1 MALTRLRP
9 PRQACVIVRRGG
21 NDRDAVRPPSI
32 PSGHVTPDL
41 QSPFDVGIVMATL
54 VRDTFKG
61 DPARGWKAYGERGM
75 DPWRDLVD
83 WVGGYPYEVA
93 TVDEIFDYYRSRAFT
108 LIRVK
113 SGGVGLGCNEF
124 VFERTASS

>member
-1 MALTRLRP
+1 MPGTGHFYFALTRLRP

-54 VRDTFKG
+54 VRDTFDQAVRSVFAQRFEGRIQILVGIDRWQG
-61 DPARGWKAYGERGM
+61 DRAVFEQLRNAAPSH
-75 DPWRDLVD
+75 
-83 WVGGYPYEVA
+83 VA
-93 TVDEIFDYYRSRAFT
+93 T
-108 LIRVK
+108 
-113 SGGVGLGCNEF
+113 G
-124 VFERTASS
+124 